1 MGLFSD
7 YGEDTVFRNEEVLQT
22 EYLPAK
28 LPHREG
34 QIQEIANAIKPA
46 ISGKSPYNLFI
57 LGSPGVGKTAVVKY
71 VFQQLSE
78 YERVIP
84 IYINC
89 WEYNTR
95 HAVLSKI
102 LNELGGIAPRR
113 GIATDEVYERF
124 ESQIK
129 KANQIPIISLDEID
143 QLLIKDGSFLLYDL
157 LRCGAKL
164 GIIAISNDPF
174 IGRLLDDRVKSSLA
188 NEEIHFK
195 PYTSREILEIVKERM
210 RLGFRAG
217 KIEEGA
223 AKAVAEFTEERGGD
237 IRLALECLWKCGRIA
252 DQKGTIA
259 KEEYLSEIFKKTSDV
274 YTKELLNSLS
284 ETEKRILKVIASS
297 PELSSGELLEQYGEK
312 NKIAERTMRNYV
324 SRLETLKVIDAPM
337 TSKGYRGKSRIISLR
352 IPKDLILELS

>member
-7 YGEDTVFRNEEVLQT
+7 YGEDTVFKNEDVLQT
-22 EYLPAK
+22 EYLPEK

-34 QIQEIANAIKPA
+34 QVQAIANAIKPA

-57 LGSPGVGKTAVVKY
+57 LGSPGVGKTAVVKH
-71 VFQQLSE
+71 VFNQLSE

-129 KANQIPIISLDEID
+129 KSNQIPIIALDEID
-143 QLLIKDGSFLLYDL
+143 QLLLRDGSLLLYDL

-164 GIIAISNDPF
+164 GLIAISNDPF
-174 IGRLLDDRVKSSLA
+174 IGRMLDDRVKSSIA
-188 NEEIHFK
+188 HEEIHFK
-195 PYTSREILEIVKERM
+195 PYTKAEVLEIVKDRM

-217 KIEEGA
+217 KIEEGV
-223 AKAVAEFTEERGGD
+223 AKAVAEFTDSKGGD
-237 IRLALECLWKCGRIA
+237 IRLALECLWKCGRTA
-252 DQKGTIA
+252 DQKGTTA
-259 KEEYLSEIFKKTSDV
+259 KAEYLNEIFKKASDT
-274 YTKELLNSLS
+274 YLTDLLKSLS
-284 ETEKRILKVIASS
+284 ETEKAILKVIAAS
-297 PELSSGELLEQYGEK
+297 PELSSGELLAQYGEK

-324 SRLETLKVIDAPM
+324 SRLETLKLIDAPM

-352 IPKDLILELS
+352 IPKDLVLELP